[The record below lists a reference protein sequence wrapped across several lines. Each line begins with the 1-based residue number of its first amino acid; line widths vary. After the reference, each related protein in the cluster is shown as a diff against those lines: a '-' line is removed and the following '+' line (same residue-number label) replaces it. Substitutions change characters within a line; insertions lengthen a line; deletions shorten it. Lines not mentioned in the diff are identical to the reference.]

1 MYLRTLLIKARPG
14 TQYCSEI
21 DIVIA
26 GASMRMLRGIT
37 VVFKC
42 ILASCRI
49 KRRLYGEYGVRNVFV
64 IQEI

>member
-1 MYLRTLLIKARPG
+1 MTPNARTISFIGRGK
-14 TQYCSEI
+14 CNEI

-26 GASMRMLRGIT
+26 RASMCMLRGIT

-49 KRRLYGEYGVRNVFV
+49 KGQLYGEYG
-64 IQEI
+64 IAMYS